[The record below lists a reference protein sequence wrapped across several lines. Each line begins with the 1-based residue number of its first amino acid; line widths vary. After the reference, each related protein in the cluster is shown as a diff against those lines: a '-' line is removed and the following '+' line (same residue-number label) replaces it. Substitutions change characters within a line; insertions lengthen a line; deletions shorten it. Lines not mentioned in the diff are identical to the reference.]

1 MQNEEAKASERGDGT
16 GRASVPVPSA
26 VEVLYLALGLALVWR
41 YRWMFDDSFVYFR
54 YADNAL
60 FLGTGLDYNAGEHVE
75 GYSSPLH
82 MLALLALRAL
92 ELPWTAIVPAL
103 GLAAFAAFWWTAIA
117 VHRALAP
124 GATGSKGDDT
134 PRLNLPL
141 GVVAASYSA
150 TSFFTAGNEGPWLHL
165 FAALTAL
172 ALLRPES
179 RVATLAV
186 AALPLVRI
194 ELAVALVGVVVVRRF
209 VQSRPILPLVA
220 LALAV
225 NGAWLCYRVAAY
237 ADVVP
242 NTFHLKVGAELEG
255 RSPLTAG
262 LHYLVDAT
270 AAYLTLPL
278 IAVGVAVAALRG
290 SRVDE
295 RAAVLAVAL
304 ATAAP
309 VVATGGSSM
318 HYYYL
323 AFPLTLALLALGG
336 LVDLAPTRG
345 LRATIALGVVG
356 WTLGAYPAKLDRHP
370 ITRAEAQV
378 DLPSE
383 VTMTDPSF
391 FRQRPE
397 LDAPWPTPDE
407 MRAFRSEL
415 ARDGYRSWTDSPW
428 CNAIHANFRVRSV
441 HPYGLT
447 DPVLSRVVTP
457 EVKRGH
463 KPGLAALAVDLIDVQ
478 RARVA
483 EGGRVG
489 RGVYVDAIE
498 AGSAPAWMRDNADAI
513 ERIERR
519 AFHRG
524 RFLEN
529 LGVAL
534 GWPAR
539 IHLDDAEASR

>member
-1 MQNEEAKASERGDGT
+1 MDGEAASDGGRGGAR
-16 GRASVPVPSA
+16 GSVFAHAPSA
-26 VEVLYLALGLALVWR
+26 VELLHLALGLLLVWR
-41 YRWMFDDSFVYFR
+41 YRWLFDDSFVYFR

-60 FLGTGLDYNAGEHVE
+60 FLGAGLDYNAGEHVE

-82 MLALLALRAL
+82 MIALLALRWLEIPWAAL
-92 ELPWTAIVPAL
+92 VPAL
-103 GLAAFAAFWWTAIA
+103 GLAVFAAFWWTAIA
-117 VHRALAP
+117 VHRALTSDA
-124 GATGSKGDDT
+124 DDA

-179 RVATLAV
+179 RAGTLAV

-194 ELAVALVGVVVVRRF
+194 ELAVALFGVVCVRRF
-209 VQSRPILPLVA
+209 VQARPVLPLIAAAVA
-220 LALAV
+220 L

-242 NTFHLKVGAELEG
+242 NTLHLKVGAELEG

-262 LHYLVDAT
+262 LGYLVDAT
-270 AAYLTLPL
+270 APYLTLPL
-278 IAVGVAVAALRG
+278 IAVGVTVAALRR
-290 SRVDE
+290 SRIDE
-295 RAAVLAVAL
+295 RAALLAVAL
-304 ATAAP
+304 ATAEP
-309 VVATGGSSM
+309 VVVTGGSSM

-356 WTLGAYPAKLDRHP
+356 WTLGAYPGTLDRHP

-383 VTMTDPSF
+383 VVLTDPSF
-391 FRQRPE
+391 FRQRPALE
-397 LDAPWPTPDE
+397 DPWPTPEE
-407 MRAFRSEL
+407 MRGFREEL
-415 ARDGYRSWTDSPW
+415 RRTGYRGWTDSPW
-428 CNAIHANFRVRSV
+428 CNAIYANFRVRSV

-463 KPGLAALAVDLIDVQ
+463 KPALAALALDLIEVQ

-483 EGGRVG
+483 AGGAVGGRV
-489 RGVYVDAIE
+489 YTDAIV
-498 AGSAPAWMRDNADAI
+498 AGTAPGWMRENRDAI
-513 ERIERR
+513 ARIERR
-519 AFHRG
+519 AFHDG
-524 RFLEN
+524 GFLRN
-529 LGVAL
+529 FGLAL
-534 GWPAR
+534 QWPERIRLDGPEPAR
-539 IHLDDAEASR
+539 

>member
-1 MQNEEAKASERGDGT
+1 VFAHA
-16 GRASVPVPSA
+16 PSA
-26 VEVLYLALGLALVWR
+26 VELLYLALGLLLVWR
-41 YRWMFDDSFVYFR
+41 YRWLFDDSFVYFR

-60 FLGTGLDYNAGEHVE
+60 FLGAGLDYNAGEHVE

-82 MLALLALRAL
+82 MLALLALRWL
-92 ELPWTAIVPAL
+92 EIPWAVLVPAL
-103 GLAAFAAFWWTAIA
+103 GLAVFAAFWWTAVA
-117 VHRALAP
+117 VHRAL
-124 GATGSKGDDT
+124 TSESDDA

-186 AALPLVRI
+186 AALPLVRL
-194 ELAVALVGVVVVRRF
+194 ELAVALVGVACVRRF
-209 VQSRPILPLVA
+209 VQARPVLSLVSTAA
-220 LALAV
+220 LL

-242 NTFHLKVGAELEG
+242 NTFHLKVGADLEG
-255 RSPLTAG
+255 RSPLAAG
-262 LHYLVDAT
+262 LGYLVEAT
-270 AAYLTLPL
+270 APYLTLPL
-278 IAVGVAVAALRG
+278 IAVGVTVAVFRR
-290 SRVDE
+290 SRIDE
-295 RAAVLAVAL
+295 RAALLAVAL

-345 LRATIALGVVG
+345 LRATIALGVVA
-356 WTLGAYPAKLDRHP
+356 WTLGAYPATLDRHP

-383 VTMTDPSF
+383 TVATDPSF
-391 FRQRPE
+391 FRQRPALE
-397 LDAPWPTPDE
+397 DPWPTPDE
-407 MRAFRSEL
+407 MRGFKDEL
-415 ARDGYRSWTDSPW
+415 ARDGYRGWTDTPW
-428 CNAIHANFRVRSV
+428 CNAIYANFRVRSV

-447 DPVLSRVVTP
+447 DPVLSRVVTS

-463 KPGLAALAVDLIDVQ
+463 KPALAALALDLIEVQ
-478 RARVA
+478 RARV
-483 EGGRVG
+483 ETGGAVDA
-489 RGVYVDAIE
+489 GVYTDAIE
-498 AGSAPAWMRDNADAI
+498 AGVAPDWMRENGEAIAD
-513 ERIERR
+513 IERR
-519 AFHRG
+519 AFHHG
-524 RFLEN
+524 GFLEN
-529 LGVAL
+529 LRLAL
-534 GWPAR
+534 CWPERIRLDGRGGAR
-539 IHLDDAEASR
+539 